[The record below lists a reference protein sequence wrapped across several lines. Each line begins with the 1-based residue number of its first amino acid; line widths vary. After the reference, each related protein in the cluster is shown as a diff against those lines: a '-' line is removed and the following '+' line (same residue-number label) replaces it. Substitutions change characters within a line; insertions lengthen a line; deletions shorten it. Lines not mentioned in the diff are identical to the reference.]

1 MTELRREVPNFYEH
15 EVEEIM
21 QKRGLPLIEKDAPLD
36 HVLSL
41 LTKKTHAW
49 VTESKKSRKIVG
61 VITEHDVLSILAPT
75 KAPYVFGLPD
85 LRCLDFRCLR
95 EDTAG
100 DIMRRRTIKC
110 APGDTIRSVL
120 DKMMKYGVR
129 RLPVTER
136 NNIIVGEIRLDH
148 IIKKFSAIAR
158 GRVKK

>member
-1 MTELRREVPNFYEH
+1 MAQLRREVSNFYELK
-15 EVEEIM
+15 VKEIM
-21 QKRGLPLIEKDAPLD
+21 QKKGLPLIEKDAPVGR
-36 HVLSL
+36 VLFL
-41 LTKKTHAW
+41 LTKKTHVW
-49 VTESKKSRKIVG
+49 VTENKKSRKIVG

-95 EDTAG
+95 ENTAG

-110 APGDTIRSVL
+110 TPGDTIRGVL

-136 NNIIVGEIRLDH
+136 NNIIVGEIRLYH
-148 IIKKFSAIAR
+148 IIKKLSATAGKRI
-158 GRVKK
+158 K